1 MKPSRILVVDDD
13 SSLRRV
19 MKMQLEEVGYQV
31 SLAHDGD
38 EAWTVLKQVEPQLVI
53 TDLRMPTTGLELLR
67 RISKE
72 GLQTTVIVITAFGT
86 IESAVEAM
94 KMGAYDYV
102 TKPIDFDA
110 LVLVVHRAM
119 ERQNLIEEV
128 RTLRSALDRHY
139 GFEGIVGNSKALLR
153 VLDQAARV
161 AQRDATVLILGETGT
176 GKELVARAIHHNS
189 RRSSRPFMPIN
200 CGAIPADLVESELF
214 GYARGAFTGALTS
227 KSGRIESADGG
238 TLFLDE
244 VGELPLNTQVKL
256 LRVLQEGEIAKLGES
271 TPVKVDVRVIAA
283 THRDLSAMVED
294 GGFREDLYYRL
305 AVVPL
310 KVPPLRE
317 RREDIPGLI
326 EALLQRIRK
335 RHSLPEIRLSPN
347 VQQRLISYSWPGNVR
362 QLENILERLLVLSSG
377 DLITIDD
384 LPEEL
389 ISPSATSAALWPN
402 LPEEGLSL
410 EEIERELISRALDKF
425 KGNQTQAARYLDI
438 SRRTL
443 IYRMEKHGLA
453 AGDAETSGV
462 FRALANIRKYI
473 VIPAGLR

>member
-1 MKPSRILVVDDD
+1 MDDD

-19 MKMQLEEVGYQV
+19 MKIQLEEVGYQV
-31 SLAHDGD
+31 SLAQDGD
-38 EAWTVLKQVEPQLVI
+38 EAWAILKEAEPQLVI
-53 TDLRMPTTGLELLR
+53 TDLRMPTTGLELLS
-67 RISKE
+67 RITTA

-110 LVLVVHRAM
+110 LVLVVHRAL
-119 ERQNLIEEV
+119 ERQSLIEEV
-128 RTLRSALDRHY
+128 RTLRSALNHRY
-139 GFEGIVGNSKALLR
+139 GFEGIVGSSKALLR

-161 AQRDATVLILGETGT
+161 AQHDATVLIHGETGT

-189 RRSSRPFMPIN
+189 RRSNRPFVPIN

-214 GYARGAFTGALTS
+214 GYARGAFTGALTN
-227 KSGRIESADGG
+227 KTGRIESADGG

-244 VGELPLNTQVKL
+244 IGELPLGAQVKL
-256 LRVLQEGEIAKLGES
+256 LRVLQEGEIPKLGQS
-271 TPVKVDVRVIAA
+271 APVKVDVRIIAA

-294 GGFREDLYYRL
+294 GTFREDLYYRL

-310 KVPPLRE
+310 KIPPLRE

-326 EALLQRIRK
+326 EALLQRIRE
-335 RHSLPEIRLSPN
+335 RHNLPEIRLSPT

-377 DLITIDD
+377 DLITIED

-389 ISPSATSAALWPN
+389 ISPSAPSAVLWPT

-410 EEIERELISRALDKF
+410 DEIERELISRALDKF
-425 KGNQTQAARYLDI
+425 KGNQSQAAKYLDI

-443 IYRMEKHGLA
+443 IYRMEKHGL
-453 AGDAETSGV
+453 TSS
-462 FRALANIRKYI
+462 AQELTDS
-473 VIPAGLR
+473 PAS

>member
-38 EAWTVLKQVEPQLVI
+38 EAWTILKEVEPQLVI
-53 TDLRMPTTGLELLR
+53 TDLRMPTTGLELLG

-72 GLQTTVIVITAFGT
+72 SLQTTVIVITAFGT

-128 RTLRSALDRHY
+128 RTLRSALDRRY
-139 GFEGIVGNSKALLR
+139 GFESIAGSSKALLR

-189 RRSSRPFMPIN
+189 RRSHHPFIPIN

-214 GYARGAFTGALTS
+214 GYSRGAFTGALTS

-256 LRVLQEGEIAKLGES
+256 LRVLQQGEIAKLGENA
-271 TPVKVDVRVIAA
+271 PVKVDVRIIAA

-294 GGFREDLYYRL
+294 GAFREDLYYRL
-305 AVVPL
+305 AVIPL
-310 KVPPLRE
+310 KIPPLRE

-326 EALLQRIRK
+326 EALLHRIRE
-335 RHSLPEIRLSPN
+335 RHTLPEIRLSPN

-425 KGNQTQAARYLDI
+425 QGNQTQAARYLDI

-453 AGDAETSGV
+453 AGDAEASET
-462 FRALANIRKYI
+462 
-473 VIPAGLR
+473 PAP

>member
-38 EAWTVLKQVEPQLVI
+38 EAWTILKDFEPQLVI

-67 RISKE
+67 RISEK

-128 RTLRSALDRHY
+128 RTLRSALDRRY
-139 GFEGIVGNSKALLR
+139 GFEGIVGNSKGLLR

-161 AQRDATVLILGETGT
+161 AERDATVLILGETGT

-189 RRSSRPFMPIN
+189 RRNNRPFVVIN

-214 GYARGAFTGALTS
+214 GYARGAFTGALTN
-227 KSGRIESADGG
+227 KTGRIESADGG
-238 TLFLDE
+238 NPLPRRSRRASFPWARRSSCCASCSKAKSQNSARAHRSKSMSVSL
-244 VGELPLNTQVKL
+244 LPLT
-256 LRVLQEGEIAKLGES
+256 A
-271 TPVKVDVRVIAA
+271 
-283 THRDLSAMVED
+283 
-294 GGFREDLYYRL
+294 
-305 AVVPL
+305 
-310 KVPPLRE
+310 
-317 RREDIPGLI
+317 
-326 EALLQRIRK
+326 
-335 RHSLPEIRLSPN
+335 
-347 VQQRLISYSWPGNVR
+347 
-362 QLENILERLLVLSSG
+362 
-377 DLITIDD
+377 
-384 LPEEL
+384 
-389 ISPSATSAALWPN
+389 ISPPWWKTAPSAKTSTTVSP
-402 LPEEGLSL
+402 SC
-410 EEIERELISRALDKF
+410 R
-425 KGNQTQAARYLDI
+425 
-438 SRRTL
+438 
-443 IYRMEKHGLA
+443 
-453 AGDAETSGV
+453 
-462 FRALANIRKYI
+462 
-473 VIPAGLR
+473 